1 MPAHGFATGICVVD
15 ITCCFMFVNLDV
27 SILLLYGLW
36 KFGYGYPYLCQQN
49 QPLLRSDT
57 ITSQNHKLQTFNSK
71 P

>member
-1 MPAHGFATGICVVD
+1 MPAHGFATGTNVVD

-36 KFGYGYPYLCQQN
+36 PFGYGYPLPLPTETTASSIRYHYLA
-49 QPLLRSDT
+49 
-57 ITSQNHKLQTFNSK
+57 K